1 MCSAELSEK
10 SKENDLTEINSE
22 RKNAEDW
29 FSIKM
34 SSGIRIL
41 VPDQLCYQDFHLL
54 EIISKYLKSKF
65 DFIVL

>member
-54 EIISKYLKSKF
+54 EIITSK
-65 DFIVL
+65 